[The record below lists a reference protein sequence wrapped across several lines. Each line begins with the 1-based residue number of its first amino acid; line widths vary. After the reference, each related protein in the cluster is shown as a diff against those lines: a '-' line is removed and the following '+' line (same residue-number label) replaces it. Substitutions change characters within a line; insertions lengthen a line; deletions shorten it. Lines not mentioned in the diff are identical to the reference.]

1 MSPRNIEDKM
11 SNAININVVEI
22 TATFDSGLVS
32 LSFAKDGKI
41 IKVCNASDASRFVR
55 PENLSKVTALVA
67 AVKES
72 DEAKA
77 YWAARKVEIDA
88 KEAEYQAR
96 TGNYAAYQYG
106 KTPASSDTMRKAMA
120 VQG

>member
-1 MSPRNIEDKM
+1 M
-11 SNAININVVEI
+11 SNTININGVEI
-22 TATFDSGLVS
+22 AATFDKGLVS

-41 IKVCNASDASRFVR
+41 VKTCDSSEASRFVR
-55 PENLSKVTALVA
+55 PENLAKVAALVA
-67 AVKES
+67 AVKGS

-77 YWAARKVEIDA
+77 YWAARKIEIDA
-88 KEAEYQAR
+88 DEAEYQAR

-106 KTPASSDTMRKAMA
+106 KTAIASDAMRKAMA

>member
-1 MSPRNIEDKM
+1 M
-11 SNAININVVEI
+11 SNAININGIEI
-22 TATFDSGLVS
+22 TATFADGMVS
-32 LSFAKDGKI
+32 LSFAKEGKVV
-41 IKVCNASDASRFVR
+41 KTCDSTEACKFVR

-67 AVKES
+67 SVKES

-77 YWAARKVEIDA
+77 YWAAVKAANDA
-88 KEAEYQAR
+88 YEAEYQAR

-106 KTPASSDTMRKAMA
+106 KTATASDAMRKAMA